1 MSTRLTAVA
10 ASLLAAFALHCG
22 AAHAAPEGGN
32 LAQGVYVGEI
42 GAGNTVLL
50 TLDPAAGDAVSG
62 SYHPALGWNQRDTS
76 LAGKV
81 AGTRLTLIATQAAA
95 KGKLLRTGRID
106 ASLSEDGESLRGT
119 WISADGRRK
128 LPVTLTRAASW
139 HTQAVEA
146 DGGVRVCERPRFSDS
161 RYESV
166 NRELAETCDY
176 FLADGGKGP
185 GKLRLEIDSV
195 GQYMVA
201 AVAYASNRGEEL
213 PPDVIT
219 VDLDGPDNAAGAYP
233 PPATRAIAW
242 RP

>member
-1 MSTRLTAVA
+1 MRARLNTVA

-22 AAHAAPEGGN
+22 AAQAAPESGN
-32 LAQGVYVGEI
+32 LAQGVYAGEI

-50 TLDPAAGDAVSG
+50 TLDPAAGAALTG
-62 SYHPALGWNQRDTS
+62 SYHPALGWNQQDTS
-76 LAGKV
+76 VTGQTADGRVTLA
-81 AGTRLTLIATQAAA
+81 TTQTGP
-95 KGKLLRTGRID
+95 KGKLRRTGRID
-106 ASLSEDGESLRGT
+106 ARLSENGDSLRGT
-119 WISADGRRK
+119 WTSADGRRK
-128 LPVTLTRAASW
+128 LPVTLARAASW

-146 DGGVRVCERPRFSDS
+146 DGGVRVCERPRFSDN

-176 FLADGGKGP
+176 FLADGREGP

-201 AVAYASNRGEEL
+201 AVAYASNRGQEL
-213 PPDVIT
+213 PPEVIT
-219 VDLDGPDNAAGAYP
+219 VDLGGPDNAAGAYP